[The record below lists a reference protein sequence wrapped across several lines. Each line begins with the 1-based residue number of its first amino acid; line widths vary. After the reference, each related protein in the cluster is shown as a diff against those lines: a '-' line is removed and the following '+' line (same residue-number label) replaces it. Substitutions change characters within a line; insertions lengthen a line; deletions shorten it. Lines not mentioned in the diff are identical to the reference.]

1 MLLRLQRYEFEVSYK
16 KGPSLLMADPLS
28 RVYLSLKEAPEDQ
41 ENIMAVS
48 ETRLPTEIE
57 AEQVNML
64 QYLLVKDETLCQ
76 IQNLTQ
82 EDAILK
88 TLAGVIKQGWPES
101 KLHLPPEVQDYFPFK
116 EELTLQNGVIF
127 KGDRA
132 VIPFQMRTEIKRKL
146 DSSHLE
152 VQACQRRAREAFYWP
167 GMYKEIEEYVS
178 QCAVWNIYHQG
189 QQREP
194 MISHPVPSRPWQ
206 VLAVDLFELRGQ
218 DYLFTTDYYSNFFE
232 VDKLVT
238 KTSKEVIEKL
248 KIVRSTIENSTLRAC
263 LSYDSTLNY
272 FLWSSNV
279 ASLKI
284 LVSEILKNTAIAS
297 AEVNEDKH
305 HKMLSFKAA
314 DCTIKL
320 YTTTKKIIIQGSG
333 SASLTKAF
341 SDFLNDKDNGDEAM
355 NSNNGGQQSEASAAD
370 EHIETY
376 AIEQLDPTD
385 ALTTTSQDEVKS
397 DLQLIK
403 EEIKRMKNDISYIL
417 NNGGKINI
425 SSASAAETENLNFR
439 LQEENILLCYQLK
452 VAKDNLAELKEV
464 IGTIEREKSTLIST
478 IRILQQNDLKLSQEE
493 AYNFTAVGT
502 TTEAVKSSEAVT
514 QTSISVMRPAKNT
527 KQNGKKNQSQKKN
540 QKDSGDRKDKKK
552 EQEHGLQNILLE
564 SSNSWPGTSF
574 NRQSEQQDSENWVVI
589 LGDSTVKE

>member
-1 MLLRLQRYEFEVSYK
+1 MV
-16 KGPSLLMADPLS
+16 DPLS
-28 RVYLSLKEAPEDQ
+28 RVYLSLKEALEDQ
-41 ENIMAVS
+41 ENVMAVS

-64 QYLLVKDETLCQ
+64 QYLPVKDETLCQ

-101 KLHLPPEVQDYFPFK
+101 KPHLPPDVQDYFPFK

-127 KGDRA
+127 KGDRV

-178 QCAVWNIYHQG
+178 QCAVWNTYHQG

-320 YTTTKKIIIQGSG
+320 YTTTKKINIQGSG

-341 SDFLNDKDNGDEAM
+341 SDFLNVKDNGDEAM

-425 SSASAAETENLNFR
+425 SSAGAAETENLNFK
-439 LQEENILLCYQLK
+439 LQEENILLRNRLK
-452 VAKDNLAELKEV
+452 VTKDNLAELKEV

-502 TTEAVKSSEAVT
+502 TTEAVKPSEAVT

-540 QKDSGDRKDKKK
+540 QKDSGD
-552 EQEHGLQNILLE
+552 
-564 SSNSWPGTSF
+564 
-574 NRQSEQQDSENWVVI
+574 
-589 LGDSTVKE
+589 

>member
-16 KGPSLLMADPLS
+16 KGPSLLMVDPLS
-28 RVYLSLKEAPEDQ
+28 RVYLSLKEALEDQ
-41 ENIMAVS
+41 ENVMAVS

-64 QYLLVKDETLCQ
+64 QYLPVKDETLCQ

-88 TLAGVIKQGWPES
+88 TLASVIKQGWPES

-127 KGDRA
+127 KGDRV

-178 QCAVWNIYHQG
+178 QCAVWNTYHQG

-320 YTTTKKIIIQGSG
+320 YTTTKKINIQGSG

-341 SDFLNDKDNGDEAM
+341 SDFLNVKDNGDEAM
-355 NSNNGGQQSEASAAD
+355 YSNNGGQQSEASAAD

-425 SSASAAETENLNFR
+425 SSAGAAETENLNFK
-439 LQEENILLCYQLK
+439 LQEENILLRNRLK

-502 TTEAVKSSEAVT
+502 TTEAVKPSEAVT

-540 QKDSGDRKDKKK
+540 QKDSGD
-552 EQEHGLQNILLE
+552 
-564 SSNSWPGTSF
+564 
-574 NRQSEQQDSENWVVI
+574 
-589 LGDSTVKE
+589 